1 LSERQPWSEPPAKRR
16 GLDGAGSAEHPALG
30 ERAVLS
36 PFTHYGGCA
45 MTVREP
51 SSSSTLEEVIPDM
64 PAIIRTLVVFVIA
77 LAVVGLVVYK
87 VRGGEEELG

>member
-1 LSERQPWSEPPAKRR
+1 MIAR
-16 GLDGAGSAEHPALG
+16 G
-30 ERAVLS
+30 
-36 PFTHYGGCA
+36 
-45 MTVREP
+45 P
-51 SSSSTLEEVIPDM
+51 SSSSTLQEGIPDM